1 LADRLYETLP
11 ARVVREVPAGRDELP
26 SKALAGSGG
35 GSVAVDP
42 RDPQGAKALQRLFQ
56 VDLELPLGVEAA
68 AVFGGRAYVRFDHD
82 WEPLGRQ
89 MWRRARQLVLS
100 RLQA

>member
-1 LADRLYETLP
+1 
-11 ARVVREVPAGRDELP
+11 
-26 SKALAGSGG
+26 
-35 GSVAVDP
+35 
-42 RDPQGAKALQRLFQ
+42 
-56 VDLELPLGVEAA
+56 LPLGVEAA